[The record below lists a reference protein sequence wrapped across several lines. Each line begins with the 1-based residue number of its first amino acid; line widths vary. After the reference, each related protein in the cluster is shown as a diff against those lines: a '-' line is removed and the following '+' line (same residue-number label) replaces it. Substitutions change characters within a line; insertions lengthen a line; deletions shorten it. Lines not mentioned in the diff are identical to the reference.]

1 MAHFTIKTH
10 FFSRAAIWN
19 SSMKK
24 PLKLILFILAY
35 FFSSQL
41 LASNDTSARDVYYFA
56 VKGGVSL
63 GSYETGLNRTL
74 LHYVQQ
80 KQDEVVAFSGASA
93 GSINSILSAVDSCIE
108 DKRIT
113 QNDVVLNDSQGENF
127 MRWSWD
133 IGIRDL
139 VPAKGEMSDRA
150 GSSKQRGIFHRGGF
164 LEKKH
169 LIKKLIERDGV
180 KGCNMII
187 TMSITKVEPYQY
199 KISEIGETVK
209 LQRFV
214 IPLEVFV
221 DENRKLAFRNLKD
234 IHQPLDKESIQFP
247 TPYLLLVE
255 NEQGLV
261 DFDDV
266 WDLGL
271 ASSAFPL
278 AFSPVPLSYCY
289 PLELEQGKS
298 CTSGRATTEYF
309 SDGGFFDNSP
319 IGVSLDVYDHKVKAN
334 AGIQSPIKLIYINP
348 DSYRSKEN
356 VTQKVVQD
364 YSISG
369 LYDYGTYFIRSLTTA
384 LDNEYRS
391 ALKRLSK
398 IDSSKRSFYMTN
410 RFHHLLADLHEHFGA
425 FYASEYR
432 LHDYLV
438 GIYDAQ
444 HLIAQIECD
453 TSTERSG
460 KNVNRFD
467 PVYQSCVREE
477 LMHWIQSQPQQCFDD
492 RRLELSFEDSNVD
505 FFRYLYNS
513 EFDKSLVICREKQ
526 NMNIALAKS
535 FGTVSVTHGSQVDY
549 SSYLDR
555 FDTYAEDLKLSR
567 GSDMERILKDGRK
580 FTAEKLSGIYEN
592 IILMQQSAA
601 NCESC
606 SDRLGNQYIGT
617 ALKVAKPV
625 VDSYLYHHD
634 SQIWP
639 LPINDVLAVSYGFNL
654 SQKNNIL
661 ELEYR
666 PKALTFANMSIDM
679 SLGYHDFGN
688 ELEDDDYVS
697 LGIGLVHHNDSNG
710 FLLTTWSVGYQYE
723 TKGQNVYDDDLDSV
737 YLKGGFLNELLS
749 VKYLYRLDDIQNYAV
764 KTRESQALVLTVD
777 VSKLCQM
784 VLPDWCGR

>member
-1 MAHFTIKTH
+1 MNNPIKI
-10 FFSRAAIWN
+10 S
-19 SSMKK
+19 
-24 PLKLILFILAY
+24 LFILT
-35 FFSSQL
+35 FCFSFQV
-41 LASNDTSARDVYYFA
+41 LALANPNARDVYYFA
-56 VKGGVSL
+56 VKGGISL

-74 LHYVQQ
+74 LHYVRQNQ
-80 KQDEVVAFSGASA
+80 GEVVAFSGASA
-93 GSINSILSAVDSCIE
+93 GSINSVLSAVDSCIK

-113 QNDVVLNDSQGENF
+113 HNDIVLSDSLSENF

-133 IGIRDL
+133 IGIQDL
-139 VPAKGEMSDRA
+139 VPARDRKSDET
-150 GSSKQRGIFHRGGF
+150 GSSRQRGIFHRDGF
-164 LEKKH
+164 LEKKK
-169 LIKKLIERDGV
+169 LIKKLIERDGIA
-180 KGCNMII
+180 GCSMII

-199 KISEIGETVK
+199 KINEIGETVK

-214 IPLEVFV
+214 IPLQVFV
-221 DENRKLAFRNLKD
+221 DDNNKLAFRNYKD

-289 PLELEQGKS
+289 PLELEKGQA
-298 CTSGRATTEYF
+298 CTQGRATTEYF

-319 IGVSLDVYDHKVKAN
+319 IGVSLDVYDHKVKSD
-334 AGIQSPIKLIYINP
+334 AGIQRPIKLVYINP
-348 DSYRSKEN
+348 DSYRSREN
-356 VTQKVVQD
+356 VEQKVIQD
-364 YSISG
+364 HSVNG
-369 LYDYGTYFIRSLTTA
+369 LYDYGTYFINSFTTA

-391 ALKRLSK
+391 ALKRLST
-398 IDSSKRSFYMTN
+398 IDSDKRSFYMTN

-438 GIYDAQ
+438 GVYDGQ
-444 HLIAQIECD
+444 HLIAQIQCD
-453 TSTERSG
+453 NNVERSG
-460 KNVNRFD
+460 KYINRFD

-477 LMHWIQSQPQQCFDD
+477 LMQWIRSQPQQCFTD
-492 RRLELSFEDSNVD
+492 RKLKLSHEDSNVD

-513 EFDKSLVICREKQ
+513 EFDKSLEVCREKQ

-535 FGTVSVTHGSQVDY
+535 FGTVSVTHSSETNY
-549 SSYLDR
+549 SAYLDR
-555 FDTYAEDLKLSR
+555 FDTYAVDLDIDH

-580 FTAEKLSGIYEN
+580 FTAEKISGIYEN
-592 IILMQQSAA
+592 IIQMQQSAA

-625 VDSYLYHHD
+625 VDSFLYHHD

-639 LPINDVLAVSYGFNL
+639 LPIKDVLAVSYGFNL
-654 SQKNNIL
+654 NQKNHVL
-661 ELEYR
+661 ELDYR
-666 PKALTFANMSIDM
+666 PKALTFGNMSIDL
-679 SLGYHDFGN
+679 SLGYHDFGS
-688 ELEDDDYVS
+688 ELADDDYAS
-697 LGIGLVHHNDSNG
+697 LGFGLIHHNDKNAL
-710 FLLTTWSVGYQYE
+710 LLTTWGIGYQYE
-723 TKGQNVYDDDLDSV
+723 TKGLNVYDTELNSV
-737 YLKGGFLNELLS
+737 YLKGGFLNEIFSL
-749 VKYLYRLDDIQNYAV
+749 KYLYRLDNIEKHTV
-764 KTRESQALVLTVD
+764 ITRESQALVLTVD
-777 VSKLCQM
+777 MSKLCQM
-784 VLPDWCGR
+784 VLPNWCGR

>member
-1 MAHFTIKTH
+1 
-10 FFSRAAIWN
+10 
-19 SSMKK
+19 MKN
-24 PLKLILFILAY
+24 PQKLILFILAY
-35 FFSSQL
+35 CFSFQL
-41 LASNDTSARDVYYFA
+41 LAATDAAARDVYYFA
-56 VKGGVSL
+56 VKGGISL

-93 GSINSILSAVDSCIE
+93 GSINSVLSAVDSCIK

-113 QNDVVLNDSQGENF
+113 TQDDIALNDSQSDNF

-133 IGIRDL
+133 IGIQDL
-139 VPAKGEMSDRA
+139 VPAKDEMSDQA
-150 GSSKQRGIFHRGGF
+150 KSSKQRGIFNRDGF
-164 LEKKH
+164 FKKKQ
-169 LIKKLIERDGV
+169 LIKSLIERDAV
-180 KGCNMII
+180 AGCSMII
-187 TMSITKVEPYQY
+187 TMSITKVEPYRY
-199 KISEIGETVK
+199 KINEIGETVK

-214 IPLEVFV
+214 IPLQVFV
-221 DENRKLAFRNLKD
+221 DENQKLAFRNYKD

-255 NEQGLV
+255 NELGLV
-261 DFDDV
+261 EFDDV

-289 PLELEQGKS
+289 PLELEKGQS
-298 CTSGRATTEYF
+298 CTRGRATTEYF

-319 IGVSLDVYDHKVKAN
+319 IGVSLDVYDHKVKTN
-334 AGIQSPIKLIYINP
+334 AGMQKPMKLIYINP

-356 VTQKVVQD
+356 VAQKVVQD

-369 LYDYGTYFIRSLTTA
+369 LYDYGTYFIKSLTTA

-391 ALKRLSK
+391 ALKRLSN
-398 IDSSKRSFYMTN
+398 IESDRRSFYMTN

-425 FYASEYR
+425 FYAAEYR

-438 GIYDAQ
+438 GVYDGQ
-444 HLIAQIECD
+444 HLIAQIQCD

-460 KNVNRFD
+460 KNINRFD
-467 PVYQSCVREE
+467 PVYQGCVREE
-477 LMHWIQSQPQQCFDD
+477 LMQWIKSQPQQCFDD
-492 RRLELSFEDSNVD
+492 TRLKLSYEDSNVD

-555 FDTYAEDLKLSR
+555 FDTYAGDLDLGH

-580 FTAEKLSGIYEN
+580 FTAEKVSGIYEN
-592 IILMQQSAA
+592 IIQMQQSAA
-601 NCESC
+601 NCENC
-606 SDRLGNQYIGT
+606 SGKLGNQYIGT

-639 LPINDVLAVSYGFNL
+639 LPIKDVFSVSYGFNL
-654 SQKNNIL
+654 SQKNNLL
-661 ELEYR
+661 ELGYR
-666 PKALTFANMSIDM
+666 PKGLTFANMSIDM
-679 SLGYHDFGN
+679 SLGYHDFGR
-688 ELEDDDYVS
+688 ELADDDYAS
-697 LGIGLVHHNDSNG
+697 LGIGLIHHNDSNA
-710 FLLTTWSVGYQYE
+710 FLLTTWGIGYQYE
-723 TKGQNVYDDDLDSV
+723 TKGQHVYDTDLGSV
-737 YLKGGFLNELLS
+737 YLKGGFLNEILS
-749 VKYLYRLDDIQNYAV
+749 LKYLYRLEDIQDYSV
-764 KTRESQALVLTVD
+764 ITRESQALVLTVD

-784 VLPDWCGR
+784 VLPHWCGR